1 MAPPPCGAEAEE
13 EPTLLQY
20 FASCGLSSRVLD
32 LADAIFA
39 NDYGADM
46 SDVRRRYAL
55 QPHHLDWRQEESL
68 F

>member
-1 MAPPPCGAEAEE
+1 MAPPPCGAEAEG

-55 QPHHLDWRQEESL
+55 
-68 F
+68 